1 MSKEFISNER
11 QKELDETLNADL
23 LKERNERLITALSE
37 IKAITQG
44 LTEFNPTYER
54 IYKIAIENLE
64 VL

>member
-54 IYKIAIENLE
+54 IYKIATENME

>member
-11 QKELDETLNADL
+11 QKELGETLNTDL

-54 IYKIAIENLE
+54 IYKIATKNLE